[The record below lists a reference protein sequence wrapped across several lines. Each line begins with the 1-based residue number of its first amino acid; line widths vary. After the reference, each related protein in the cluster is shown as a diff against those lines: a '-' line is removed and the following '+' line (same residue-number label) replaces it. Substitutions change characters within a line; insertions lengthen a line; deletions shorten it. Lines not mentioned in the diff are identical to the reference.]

1 VSLAQTLQAIQP
13 FIWSMLLKTLAVDG
27 GLGIKPVVL
36 TLLCVLV
43 LQITLTVTDALP
55 LAPVESHAFA
65 TTL

>member
-1 VSLAQTLQAIQP
+1 
-13 FIWSMLLKTLAVDG
+13 MLLKTLAVDG